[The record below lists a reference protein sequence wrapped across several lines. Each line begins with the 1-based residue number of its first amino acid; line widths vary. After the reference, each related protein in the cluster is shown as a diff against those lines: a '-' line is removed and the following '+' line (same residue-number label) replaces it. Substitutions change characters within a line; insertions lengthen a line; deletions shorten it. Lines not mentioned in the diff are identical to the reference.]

1 MISRSIAGTHFLRIF
16 DERSRE
22 SYYGCD
28 QEWYATERQR
38 LSGCGPT
45 AACNLI
51 WYLNRTLP
59 TLRLNQSCGS
69 KASSISFLQDIWT
82 YVTPSAKGIPT
93 MKMFSDAVMAYA
105 KSKGLSLER
114 RSCDVPEERSLRP
127 VFAGIVNFLEEAL
140 SKDAPVAFLNL
151 CNGEE
156 KRLEPWH
163 WVTIIALQW
172 EEENSRASVDIL
184 DGGSIKSIDLSLW
197 YNTTTLGGG
206 FVYFTA
212 SPVQQQ
218 SGDRLGTR

>member
-16 DERSRE
+16 DEQSRE

-51 WYLNRTLP
+51 WYLNRTHP
-59 TLRLNQSCGS
+59 TLGLDQSCGS
-69 KASSISFLQDIWT
+69 KASSISFLQDIWK

-93 MKMFSDAVMAYA
+93 TKMFSDAVLAYA
-105 KSKGLSLER
+105 ESKGMTLEC
-114 RSCDVPEERSLRP
+114 RSCDVSEDRALRP
-127 VFAGIVNFLEEAL
+127 VFADVENFLEEAL

-156 KRLEPWH
+156 KRLESWH

-172 EEENSRASVDIL
+172 EKQNGRASVDIL

-218 SGDRLGTR
+218 SDDRHGTR